1 MFGGAGFLGSHVVD
15 KLSLSGFKVTLFDR
29 KEPNSKCSD
38 HDVILGDILDAQQV
52 KSAIQGA
59 SYVYNFAA
67 LADLNKAIHLPLETI
82 KQNILGNAIIVNASV
97 ECGVKRFVYASTV
110 YVYSRS
116 GGFYKTSKLAAES
129 YIEEFHEAFGID
141 YTILR
146 YGSLY
151 GPRSNQDNGLYRIV
165 RRALET
171 EWYPMTGIEIPCGNI
186 YILMMLRLPVWAR
199 SKSAIKM
206 RA

>member
-1 MFGGAGFLGSHVVD
+1 MSKEKVVVFGGAGFLGSHVVD

-82 KQNILGNAIIVNASV
+82 KQNILATLLSLTPVLNA
-97 ECGVKRFVYASTV
+97 ELRDLYASTV

-116 GGFYKTSKLAAES
+116 GGF
-129 YIEEFHEAFGID
+129 
-141 YTILR
+141 
-146 YGSLY
+146 
-151 GPRSNQDNGLYRIV
+151 
-165 RRALET
+165 
-171 EWYPMTGIEIPCGNI
+171 
-186 YILMMLRLPVWAR
+186 
-199 SKSAIKM
+199 
-206 RA
+206 